1 MKKLILVMLL
11 VGGVAAAQGSG
22 AASMP
27 APPPADPVPVP
38 APTRSP
44 AELHQI
50 CANAMNADPAFA
62 KSIVLTADKQIDEKT
77 IKAHDDAIKKIAQ
90 EDGHVIYAYGALWVI
105 TALLV
110 AFMWMRQQKLKLEIA
125 ALRRDLTKAES

>member
-1 MKKLILVMLL
+1 MKNLILIMLL
-11 VGGVAAAQGSG
+11 VGGVAAAQG
-22 AASMP
+22 ADQ
-27 APPPADPVPVP
+27 PPPAP
-38 APTRSP
+38 AQD
-44 AELHQI
+44 LHKI
-50 CANAMNADPAFA
+50 CADAMNADPAFA

-110 AFMWMRQQKLKLEIA
+110 AFMWMRQQKLKHEIA

>member
-1 MKKLILVMLL
+1 MKKLILIMLL

-27 APPPADPVPVP
+27 APPSPDRVPEP
-38 APTRSP
+38 GRSP

-50 CANAMNADPAFA
+50 CADAMNADPVFA
-62 KSIVLTADKQIDEKT
+62 HAILVTADKQIDEKT

>member
-50 CANAMNADPAFA
+50 CADAMNADPVFA
-62 KSIVLTADKQIDEKT
+62 QSIVLTANKRIDEAT
-77 IKAHDDAIKKIAQ
+77 IKAHDDAIKSIAQ
-90 EDGHVIYAYGALWVI
+90 KESHVVYAYGALWVLV
-105 TALLV
+105 ALLV
-110 AFMWMRQQKLKLEIA
+110 VFMWMRQQKLKVEIE

>member
-1 MKKLILVMLL
+1 MNKLALIVVLL

-22 AASMP
+22 QSAPAATDLHKVC
-27 APPPADPVPVP
+27 AD
-38 APTRSP
+38 
-44 AELHQI
+44 
-50 CANAMNADPAFA
+50 AMNADPAFA

-90 EDGHVIYAYGALWVI
+90 ADGHVIYAYGALWVI

-110 AFMWMRQQKLKLEIA
+110 AFMWMRQQKLKNEIA

>member
-1 MKKLILVMLL
+1 MKKLILIMLL

-38 APTRSP
+38 TRTP

-50 CANAMNADPAFA
+50 CADAMNADPVFA

-90 EDGHVIYAYGALWVI
+90 EDAHVIYAYAALWVI
-105 TALLV
+105 IAVLV
-110 AFMWMRQQKLKLEIA
+110 AFMWMRQQKLKSEIA

>member
-1 MKKLILVMLL
+1 MKKLALIVMLF
-11 VGGVAAAQGSG
+11 VGGVAAAQG
-22 AASMP
+22 AAQP
-27 APPPADPVPVP
+27 PLPPPAQD
-38 APTRSP
+38 
-44 AELHQI
+44 LHKV
-50 CANAMNADPAFA
+50 CADAMNADPVFA
-62 KSIVLTADKQIDEKT
+62 HAIVVTADKQIDERT

-90 EDGHVIYAYGALWVI
+90 EDGHVIYAYAALWVI